1 MCTRYVLTTPADAIR
16 DLFRVTGPMPNWPP
30 NYNVAPTHVMP
41 LVRSNKERTE
51 REVAMAEWGMVPWFS
66 KDGARQWN
74 TFNARSE
81 TVRTSAT
88 YKGPFLKRRC
98 IVPATGYIE
107 FSGPKGAKVAHYFMR
122 IDGQPIALAGLWERW
137 TAKDK
142 SERKETCTVVTTEP
156 NSFAAEIHDRMPM
169 VLEMDDVEA
178 WLRAE
183 PDDAAKLMKPAKD
196 GVLQQRTLGKA
207 INNVKNTGPELLA

>member
-1 MCTRYVLTTPADAIR
+1 MCTRYVLTDPADAIR
-16 DLFRVTGPMPNWPP
+16 NLFRVTGPMPNWPP
-30 NYNVAPTHVMP
+30 NYNVAPTHIMP
-41 LVRSNKERTE
+41 VVRPNKERTE
-51 REVAMAEWGMVPWFS
+51 REVAMMEWGMVPWFS

-88 YKGPFLKRRC
+88 YKGPFLKQRC

-107 FSGPKGAKVAHYFMR
+107 FSGPKGAKVAHYFTR

-137 TAKDK
+137 TSKDK
-142 SERKETCTVVTTEP
+142 SERKETFTVVTTDP
-156 NSFAAEIHDRMPM
+156 NGFAAEIHDRMPM
-169 VLEMDDVEA
+169 VLEMDDVET

-183 PDDAAKLMKPAKD
+183 PDEAAKLMKPAKD